1 MPVSGLGRPKGLG
14 THTAI
19 RAGLLTL
26 FHRPQLQG
34 GLWAFREQLAEER
47 VSEPL
52 WRGTTGQG
60 SMCLDYKNGGK
71 GLLVKAV

>member
-1 MPVSGLGRPKGLG
+1 MPDSGLGRPKGLG

-52 WRGTTGQG
+52 WRGSQLG
-60 SMCLDYKNGGK
+60 
-71 GLLVKAV
+71 KAVCAWIIKTGERVY